1 MLGSDFCFSVPG
13 PFPANLFDEAHMSKT
28 INGGCENRGMWWSTY
43 WRAAGA
49 WMDQREPKLCSKG
62 QSRDV
67 PSSAV
72 PKAAFP
78 V

>member
-1 MLGSDFCFSVPG
+1 
-13 PFPANLFDEAHMSKT
+13 MSKT
-28 INGGCENRGMWWSTY
+28 VNGGCENRGMWWSNY
-43 WRAAGA
+43 WRAAGV
-49 WMDQREPKLCSKG
+49 WMDQREPKLCSKD